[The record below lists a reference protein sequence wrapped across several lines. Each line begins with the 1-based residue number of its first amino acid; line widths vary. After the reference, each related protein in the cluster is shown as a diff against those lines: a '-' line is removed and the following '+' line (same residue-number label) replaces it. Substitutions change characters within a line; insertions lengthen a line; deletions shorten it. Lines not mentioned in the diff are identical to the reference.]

1 MSTELNN
8 SNVDQIDDK
17 EEEEDRM
24 NFDDKPA
31 AFSNCSGGLIGGDNL
46 NEATSAALVGIGN
59 LQ

>member
-8 SNVDQIDDK
+8 SNADQIDDK

-31 AFSNCSGGLIGGDNL
+31 AFQIAVED
-46 NEATSAALVGIGN
+46 
-59 LQ
+59 